1 MSSSAGQNDS
11 HRLRIAV
18 IAVAVVAVLIGYE
31 MAARWAAVGGRGTI
45 LGAAIALGPAFA
57 VLLFV
62 AWRSRRLVWF
72 ALATGMVAALAIL
85 LARRGVGALTW
96 LYPLP
101 SVILYLALLWWF
113 GRTLSPG
120 REALVTGLARYVHG
134 TLPPEMEAY
143 TRRVTWAW
151 CVFFAGMAFTS
162 VTLFTLAPLEVWS
175 LFANVCTTPLVVL
188 MFIGEYIYR
197 ISRYRNF
204 AHVSLLTTVRVFR
217 ERGRVTAS
225 TGQGD

>member
-1 MSSSAGQNDS
+1 MSSSAGRNDS
-11 HRLRIAV
+11 SRLRFAV
-18 IAVAVVAVLIGYE
+18 IVAAVVVVLIGYE

-62 AWRSRRLVWF
+62 ALRSRRLVWF
-72 ALATGMVAALAIL
+72 ALAAGIVVGPAIL
-85 LARRGVGALTW
+85 LARQGVGALTL

-101 SVILYLALLWWF
+101 SVSLYLALLWWF

-151 CVFFAGMAFTS
+151 CVFFAGMALTS
-162 VTLFTLAPLEVWS
+162 VTLFALAPLEVWS
-175 LFANVCTTPLVVL
+175 LFANVLTTPLVVL
-188 MFIGEYIYR
+188 MFVVEYIYR
-197 ISRYRNF
+197 VSRYRNF

-217 ERGRVTAS
+217 ERGSVTAS
-225 TGQGD
+225 TGHGD